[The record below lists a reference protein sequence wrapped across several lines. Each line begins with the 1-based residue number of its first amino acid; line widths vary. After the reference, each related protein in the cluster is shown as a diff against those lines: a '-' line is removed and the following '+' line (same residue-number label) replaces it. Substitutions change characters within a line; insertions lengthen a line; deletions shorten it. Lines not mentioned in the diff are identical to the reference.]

1 MSFTGPRGY
10 TGSSE
15 GQSTYSPS
23 PSLST
28 PSSTTSTTTNLTP
41 SAFSILGQKRSIT
54 PRGRP
59 EAKRRRRRAGK
70 TWEQRCPIIFSLYTI
85 EMTKKIGYI

>member
-10 TGSSE
+10 RGSSE

-23 PSLST
+23 PSPSTLS
-28 PSSTTSTTTNLTP
+28 SATSTATNLTP
-41 SAFSILGQKRSIT
+41 SSFSILGQKRSVT

-59 EAKRRRRRAGK
+59 ETKKRRRRAGK
-70 TWEQRCPIIFSLYTI
+70 TCEQSPIIFSLY
-85 EMTKKIGYI
+85 MTKEIGYIQP